1 MRVSTSVSSSRSE
14 SILRPHVRFLVFP
27 PRVSS
32 NRNHSSQHKTGSFA
46 PRFSTYNVAGSFT
59 GPTLLAIQRAAC
71 TLPGVCQGLEASS
84 LPPQR
89 SFSSTAR
96 ALKTL
101 ASVPFREQLAR
112 LLYAFSRSRALG
124 PFSVQIA
131 LVDAHENMEEP
142 GGLWSTFLRKVVKNQ
157 DKNRPS
163 QAGEGGPNA

>member
-1 MRVSTSVSSSRSE
+1 MRVSTSVSSSRSD
-14 SILRPHVRFLVFP
+14 SILRPHVRFLVF

-84 LPPQR
+84 LLRREAFRLPP
-89 SFSSTAR
+89 

-142 GGLWSTFLRKVVKNQ
+142 GGLWSTFLRKVVKKQ